1 MILIELAP
9 AWTADDGRV
18 ECRAAAISDKEFGR
32 NAMARSPKDIPTSIE
47 EVTPDDQT
55 SGGIEPD
62 EEAVRQLAYEIW
74 EREGKQPDRD
84 QEYWQRAKELLRAR
98 PA

>member
-1 MILIELAP
+1 
-9 AWTADDGRV
+9 
-18 ECRAAAISDKEFGR
+18 
-32 NAMARSPKDIPTSIE
+32 MARSPKDITTSTTSGPKSIEPTGGPTPDSQDERTISRSSHGTTE